1 MGKVKQEPT
10 EHEETEQADVSVK
23 TETLSYDDKVNNC
36 SVIAKP
42 MAPRKLSKKIYK
54 LIKKSSSHKNHIKN
68 GLKIVQ
74 KQLRLGE
81 KGLVFFAGDISPI
94 DIMCHLP
101 AVCEEKD
108 VPYCYTPSR
117 LDIGSAM
124 GTMRGCIMVLVKEHE
139 DYKDLFD
146 EVKSEIKFL
155 ANPL

>member
-1 MGKVKQEPT
+1 MGKVKQEPV
-10 EHEETEQADVSVK
+10 EQEESGDVSIK
-23 TETLSYDDKVNNC
+23 TEPQGYEDKVQHC

-42 MAPRKLSKKIYK
+42 MAPKKLSKKIYK
-54 LIKKSSSHKNHIKN
+54 LIKKSSSHKNYIRN

-81 KGLVFFAGDISPI
+81 KGIVVFAGDISPI
-94 DIMCHLP
+94 EIMCHLP

-117 LDIGSAM
+117 KDIGSAM

-139 DYKDLFD
+139 EYKDLYE
-146 EVKSEIKFL
+146 EVKSEIKTL
-155 ANPL
+155 GHPL

>member
-1 MGKVKQEPT
+1 MGKIKQEPVDQ
-10 EHEETEQADVSVK
+10 EDVKDVSIK
-23 TETLSYDDKVNNC
+23 TESLSYDDKIDHC

-42 MAPRKLSKKIYK
+42 MASKKLSKKIYK
-54 LIKKSSSHKNHIKN
+54 LIKKSSGHKNYIKN

-81 KGLVFFAGDISPI
+81 KGIVVFAGDISPI
-94 DIMCHLP
+94 EIMCHLP

-117 LDIGSAM
+117 KDIGAAM

-139 DYKDLFD
+139 EYKDLFD
-146 EVKSEIKFL
+146 EVKSEIKL
-155 ANPL
+155 LGHPL

>member
-1 MGKVKQEPT
+1 MVKTKKEPVDQD
-10 EHEETEQADVSVK
+10 EQGDVSIK
-23 TETLSYDDKVNNC
+23 TEPLSYDDKVEHC

-54 LIKKSSSHKNHIKN
+54 LIKKSTSHKNYIRN

-94 DIMCHLP
+94 EIMCHLP

-108 VPYCYTPSR
+108 IPYCYTPSR
-117 LDIGSAM
+117 KDIGAAM
-124 GTMRGCIMVLVKEHE
+124 GTMRGCVMVLVKEHD
-139 DYKDLFD
+139 DYKELYD
-146 EVKSEIKFL
+146 EVRGEIKL
-155 ANPL
+155 LGHPI

>member
-1 MGKVKQEPT
+1 MGKVKQEPV
-10 EHEETEQADVSVK
+10 EQEEQGDVSIK
-23 TETLSYDDKVNNC
+23 NEPQSYDDKVEHC

-42 MAPRKLSKKIYK
+42 MASKKLSKKIYK
-54 LIKKSSSHKNHIKN
+54 LIKKSSSHKNYIRN

-81 KGLVFFAGDISPI
+81 KGIVVFAGDISPI
-94 DIMCHLP
+94 EIMCHLP

-117 LDIGSAM
+117 KDIGSAM

-139 DYKDLFD
+139 DYKDLYD
-146 EVKSEIKFL
+146 EVRSEIKL
-155 ANPL
+155 LGHPL

>member
-1 MGKVKQEPT
+1 MGKIKQEPVDAD
-10 EHEETEQADVSVK
+10 EQANVSLK
-23 TETLSYDDKVNNC
+23 TEPQSYDEKVDHC

-42 MAPRKLSKKIYK
+42 MATKKLTKKIYK
-54 LIKKSSSHKNHIKN
+54 LIKKSSTHKNYIRN

-81 KGLVFFAGDISPI
+81 KGIVVFAGDISPI
-94 DIMCHLP
+94 EIMCHLP

-117 LDIGSAM
+117 KDIGSAM
-124 GTMRGCIMVLVKEHE
+124 GTMRGCIMVLIKEHE

-146 EVKSEIKFL
+146 EIKGEIKL
-155 ANPL
+155 LGHPL

>member
-1 MGKVKQEPT
+1 MGKVKQEPV
-10 EHEETEQADVSVK
+10 EQEDQDVTIK
-23 TETLSYDDKVNNC
+23 TEPQTYDDKVDHC

-42 MAPRKLSKKIYK
+42 MAPKKLSKKIYK
-54 LIKKSSSHKNHIKN
+54 LIKKSTSHKNYIRN

-81 KGLVFFAGDISPI
+81 KGIVIFAGDISPI
-94 DIMCHLP
+94 EIMCHLP

-117 LDIGSAM
+117 KDIGSAM

-139 DYKDLFD
+139 DYKDLYD
-146 EVKSEIKFL
+146 EVQSEIKL
-155 ANPL
+155 LGHPL